1 MRWTI
6 IRINLAS
13 KLGSNRRKVIVEGIG
28 HLRRAVNRVTVA
40 FDFFYGTIISF
51 PRHELIYNPPC
62 LARVAFV
69 ICANITHFVTLA
81 YFQFI
86 CYIALKGFIML
97 QCELGILSSLRLA
110 WLSFK
115 RYA

>member
-1 MRWTI
+1 M
-6 IRINLAS
+6 
-13 KLGSNRRKVIVEGIG
+13 
-28 HLRRAVNRVTVA
+28 
-40 FDFFYGTIISF
+40 
-51 PRHELIYNPPC
+51 PC
-62 LARVAFV
+62 SVL
-69 ICANITHFVTLA
+69 CANITHFVTLA

-86 CYIALKGFIML
+86 CYIALKGLIML